1 MEPAGPAFDLL
12 RVLALSLLLMFGGV
26 GAASPAGHVVVEEAV
41 AAASSSATAR
51 VRRRQLAL
59 RPDALRRRHH
69 LRGTARIR
77 TGAAP
82 VLRGRSTPASV
93 RGPPVR

>member
-1 MEPAGPAFDLL
+1 VDPTGPAFDLL
-12 RVLALSLLLMFGGV
+12 RVLALSLLLVFGGV

-41 AAASSSATAR
+41 AGQASGATTGF
-51 VRRRQLAL
+51 RRRQLAH

-69 LRGTARIR
+69 PRGTSRIR
-77 TGAAP
+77 PGAAP
-82 VLRGRSTPASV
+82 VLRGRGTPASV